1 MDEWE
6 FLKGKGGSNSED
18 VRVNSWNEYAKLNA
32 EQRETVH
39 TFAADC
45 VGVYLNDVLQFVINP
60 QGYNYARYVM
70 RPADDEAREES
81 ATEYRRRWKEASEQL
96 PAFYLPAHIA
106 EQIEAANLREGEEF
120 TALVLDDFSM
130 IATTTRGKIIRATP
144 CEYAQYKDAARIE
157 YLPKGKRKARYFYI
171 HSGQNAVIYRGAL
184 PDVPDRIKY
193 TQTNSPN
200 LREVNFAGMNA
211 KEYMKNA
218 IAWYAEQGY
227 KPVLDTV
234 QR

>member
-1 MDEWE
+1 M
-6 FLKGKGGSNSED
+6 
-18 VRVNSWNEYAKLNA
+18 
-32 EQRETVH
+32 
-39 TFAADC
+39 
-45 VGVYLNDVLQFVINP
+45 
-60 QGYNYARYVM
+60 
-70 RPADDEAREES
+70 PA
-81 ATEYRRRWKEASEQL
+81 
-96 PAFYLPAHIA
+96 PIA
-106 EQIEAANLREGEEF
+106 EQIKAADLQEGEEF
-120 TALVLDDFSM
+120 TALVIDDFSM
-130 IATTTRGKIIRATP
+130 MATTTRGKIIKAQP
-144 CEYAQYKDAARIE
+144 CNYAQYRDAARIE
-157 YLPKGKRKARYFYI
+157 LLPKGKRKARYFYI
-171 HSGQNAVIYRGAL
+171 HSGQNAAIYRGTL